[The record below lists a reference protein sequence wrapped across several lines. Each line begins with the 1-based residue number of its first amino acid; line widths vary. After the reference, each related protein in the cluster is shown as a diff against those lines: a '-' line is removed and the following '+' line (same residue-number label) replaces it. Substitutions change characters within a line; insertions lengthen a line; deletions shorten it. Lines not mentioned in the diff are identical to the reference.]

1 MRNKIAILL
10 GMILA
15 SSVAIATEN
24 QKFDELDSDGDGK
37 LSAIEAAEA
46 GVDVQSADTDGDG
59 AVSKEEYQATMEGE
73 PKEDDS

>member
-15 SSVAIATEN
+15 SSVAIAADN
-24 QKFDELDSDGDGK
+24 QKFEELDSDGNGQ
-37 LSAIEAAEA
+37 LSATEAAEA

-59 AVSKEEYQATMEGE
+59 AVSKEEYQAAMESE
-73 PKEDDS
+73 PKEDES